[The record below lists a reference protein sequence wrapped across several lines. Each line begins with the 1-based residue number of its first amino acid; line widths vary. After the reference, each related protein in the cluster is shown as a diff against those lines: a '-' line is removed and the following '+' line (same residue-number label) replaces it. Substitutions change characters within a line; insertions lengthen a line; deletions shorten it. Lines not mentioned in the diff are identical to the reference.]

1 MGVAVRSPGVV
12 QSGSFDVWWDAQ
24 GQRIL
29 RYIIKESQVLTVGG
43 KLQNRISSQAC
54 SRLDPAFGVWSGIV
68 TNTTMVQTVNTL
80 SKGWD
85 AAAVDPATFSDHCK
99 P

>member
-43 KLQNRISSQAC
+43 KLQNRIS
-54 SRLDPAFGVWSGIV
+54 RTSG
-68 TNTTMVQTVNTL
+68 M
-80 SKGWD
+80 
-85 AAAVDPATFSDHCK
+85 F
-99 P
+99 